1 MTYFNNYDI
10 NLNKVIYLDKIY
22 KITIILYDICIN
34 DYCKKIIDIINQQN
48 LFYLDIEIIIIDNI
62 FYSKYKVVND
72 NNEDMYNI
80 NELIKLLYYKN
91 IKINII
97 EYFDEIKN
105 KELLGYLFTNNE
117 YIFIINN
124 FTISDFIIHNYF
136 FIESLKLEDKNNI
149 VNYTKKENIIIN
161 NNYILNVKNIF
172 IL

>member
-97 EYFDEIKN
+97 EYFDDIKN